1 MSVHEAA
8 AKARSKG
15 NGAAGLTKRA
25 ELMLELV
32 MDIKNN
38 RWADLMPLI

>member
-1 MSVHEAA
+1 VSVHEAA
-8 AKARSKG
+8 ARARG
-15 NGAAGLTKRA
+15 RGAGGAGGLTKRA

-38 RWADLMPLI
+38 RCVHSYAI